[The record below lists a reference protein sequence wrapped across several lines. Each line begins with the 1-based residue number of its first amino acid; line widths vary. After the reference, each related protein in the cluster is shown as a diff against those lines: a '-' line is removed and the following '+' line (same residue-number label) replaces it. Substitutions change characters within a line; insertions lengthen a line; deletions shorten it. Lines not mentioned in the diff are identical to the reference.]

1 MESPMEGEEEELS
14 NFRRQS
20 LTVTNTDE
28 EVRELPVLQRLQFPL
43 IWARLSTG
51 IRIQDLK
58 ENQFTDAISVIKASF
73 FHEEVLCKT
82 TRLADDE
89 KSVEGYLEHIHYW
102 MEDGASVVAV
112 HEGSGLVVGVMLG
125 IVVSRLFHT
134 RTYSRICLIQGEALE
149 KLMKYQWHIHKKAN
163 VFERFNV
170 DDYYR
175 VCLLSILPEY
185 RGLGIGMGFMITA
198 EKMTRLMGLTVLTGI
213 FTNASSQNLASK
225 IGMENVFEL
234 AAS

>member
-58 ENQFTDAISVIKASF
+58 ENQFTDAISVIK
-73 FHEEVLCKT
+73 
-82 TRLADDE
+82 
-89 KSVEGYLEHIHYW
+89 
-102 MEDGASVVAV
+102 
-112 HEGSGLVVGVMLG
+112 
-125 IVVSRLFHT
+125 
-134 RTYSRICLIQGEALE
+134 LIQGEALE

-225 IGMENVFEL
+225 IGMENVFEVRYIQWL
-234 AAS
+234 ENDEMVFQEPGPGNYSSILMAKKLS